1 MNKPME
7 MFKDMMGFSS
17 PKQMV
22 MDMARENMNPMF
34 NNLIQ
39 MAEKNDTQGLENF
52 AKNLYKQKG
61 KDFDKE
67 FGAFKKELEKYGVN
81 YNK

>member
-1 MNKPME
+1 MSKWME
-7 MFKDMMGFSS
+7 MFKNMMGFSS

-22 MDMARENMNPMF
+22 MDMVRENTNPMF

-61 KDFDKE
+61 
-67 FGAFKKELEKYGVN
+67 N
-81 YNK
+81 